1 MDVSPVLISYQHRHN
16 GVVPVHQ
23 SNVTTRVVTLTPHA
37 LPCEV
42 QPVSVENI
50 TSFKDDSES
59 TEVDIM
65 GLVNF
70 SKDEL
75 SSGKLQKL
83 TELLHNYNIF
93 F

>member
-1 MDVSPVLISYQHRHN
+1 MSPVLISYQHRHN

-23 SNVTTRVVTLTPHA
+23 SNVTTRTVTLTLHT

-50 TSFKDDSES
+50 TSFSES

-75 SSGKLQKL
+75 SSGNLQKL
-83 TELLHNYNIF
+83 RELLHNYNIF